1 VSRIGRAPIPIPEGV
16 KIDIVDHQVT
26 VKGPKGQLSRAFHP
40 DMRITMADGQLL
52 VERPSDNGYHRALHG
67 LTRSLLSNM
76 VTGVTQGFKKV
87 LEISGVGYR
96 VSKQPNKLIMQLGYS
111 HPIEI
116 LPPPGVEIVD
126 VETFTP
132 TTANQ
137 WLSAR
142 FAVSGID
149 KEEVGQLA
157 AKLRGLR
164 AVEPYKG
171 KGLRYQGEQVRRKAG
186 KAGKAGKGRK

>member
-1 VSRIGRAPIPIPEGV
+1 MSRIGRAPIPIPQGV
-16 KIDIVDHQVT
+16 KIDIKDHKVT
-26 VKGPKGQLSRAFHP
+26 VTGPKGQLTRTFHP
-40 DMRITMADGQLL
+40 DMMISLQDGQLV
-52 VERPSDNGYHRALHG
+52 VERPTDDGFHRALHG
-67 LTRSLLSNM
+67 LTRSLLANM

-87 LEISGVGYR
+87 IELSGVGYR
-96 VSKQPNKLIMQLGYS
+96 VAKQANKLQMQLGFS

-116 LPPPGVEIVD
+116 VPPPGIEITD

-132 TTANQ
+132 TSANE

-149 KEEVGQLA
+149 KEVVGEFA
-157 AKLRGLR
+157 AKLRALR

-171 KGLRYQGEQVRRKAG
+171 KGLRYLGERVRRKAG